1 MNILSIVSPVFW
13 GLVVLS
19 LLVFVHEAGHYLAA
33 RAFGVRVTEFFLGM
47 PFRYKLSY
55 KSASHGTEIGVTPL
69 LLGGYTRICGMEG
82 AESANLAPALAY
94 VQKKGR
100 VTVGEVAAELNIEN
114 SVAHEALEVL
124 ADWAAIEAY
133 EAYKTGETDNGET
146 DNEAL
151 IQYQTLARDAKLRT
165 EYDRGHD
172 FTLDGST
179 KAGEPHEPQMN
190 QDDFLAQERS
200 HTYLGASIPKRIVM
214 LLGGIVVNVA
224 VALVLVAGSLMVVGV
239 AVPQNTPQI
248 GAIEEKSLAALAGL
262 KPGDTITAIDGKA
275 VSTWMDMSEEIHSAL
290 SAQREMVV
298 TYTRD
303 GMNLEV
309 TINPTLKPES
319 KVIGI
324 SPTAAQY
331 RLSLSEAVVASL
343 SYAGKVAQFAGSL
356 LIPTQTMNVLN
367 QSSSVVGISVMASRA
382 AESGVANLVMIIAM
396 ISMSLGFMNLLPI
409 PPLDGGKILI
419 EIVQIIIR
427 RPLSVKVQNIL
438 TYIGLAFF
446 LFIFVVA
453 LKNDIFRLL
462 FG

>member
-100 VTVGEVAAELNIEN
+100 VTVGELAAELNIEN
-114 SVAHEALEVL
+114 SVAHEALDVL
-124 ADWAAIEAY
+124 TDWAAIEVY
-133 EAYKTGETDNGET
+133 EVHKTGEMDDET
-146 DNEAL
+146 L

-179 KAGEPHEPQMN
+179 KAGEPHEPQMD

-275 VSTWMDMSEEIHSAL
+275 VSTWTDMSEEIHSAL

-298 TYTRD
+298 AYTRD

-419 EIVQIIIR
+419 EIIQIIIR

>member
-82 AESANLAPALAY
+82 AESANLASALAY

-133 EAYKTGETDNGET
+133 EAYKTGETD
-146 DNEAL
+146 DEAL

-179 KAGEPHEPQMN
+179 KAGEPHELQMN

-224 VALVLVAGSLMVVGV
+224 VALVLVAGPLMVVGV

-275 VSTWMDMSEEIHSAL
+275 VSTWTDMSEEIRSAL
-290 SAQREMVV
+290 SVQREMVV

>member
-133 EAYKTGETDNGET
+133 EAYKTGETD
-146 DNEAL
+146 DEAL

-179 KAGEPHEPQMN
+179 KAGEPHEPQMD

-275 VSTWMDMSEEIHSAL
+275 VSTWTDMSEEIRSAL

-298 TYTRD
+298 AYTRD

-309 TINPTLKPES
+309 TINPTLKPEA

-419 EIVQIIIR
+419 EIIQIIIR

>member
-100 VTVGEVAAELNIEN
+100 VTVGELAAELNIEN
-114 SVAHEALEVL
+114 SVAHEALDVL
-124 ADWAAIEAY
+124 TDWAAIEVY
-133 EAYKTGETDNGET
+133 EVHKTGEMDDET
-146 DNEAL
+146 L

-179 KAGEPHEPQMN
+179 KAGEPHEPQMD

-214 LLGGIVVNVA
+214 LLGGIVVNVV

-275 VSTWMDMSEEIHSAL
+275 VSTWTDMSEEIHSAL

-298 TYTRD
+298 AYTRD

-419 EIVQIIIR
+419 EIIQIIIR

>member
-82 AESANLAPALAY
+82 AESANLASALAY

-133 EAYKTGETDNGET
+133 EAHKIGETD
-146 DNEAL
+146 DEAH

-179 KAGEPHEPQMN
+179 KAGEPHEPQMD

-262 KPGDTITAIDGKA
+262 KPGDTITAINGKA
-275 VSTWMDMSEEIHSAL
+275 VSTWTDMSEEIHSAL

-298 TYTRD
+298 AYTRG

-309 TINPTLKPES
+309 TINPTIKPEA

-331 RLSLSEAVVASL
+331 RLSLSEAVMASFN
-343 SYAGKVAQFAGSL
+343 YAGKVAQFAGSL

>member
-82 AESANLAPALAY
+82 AESANLASALAY

-114 SVAHEALEVL
+114 SVAREALEVL

-133 EAYKTGETDNGET
+133 EAYKTGETD
-146 DNEAL
+146 DEAL

-179 KAGEPHEPQMN
+179 KAGEPHELQMN

-275 VSTWMDMSEEIHSAL
+275 VSTWTDMSEEIRSAL

>member
-1 MNILSIVSPVFW
+1 LNILSIVSPVFW

-82 AESANLAPALAY
+82 AESANLASALAY

-133 EAYKTGETDNGET
+133 EAYKTGETD
-146 DNEAL
+146 DEAL

-179 KAGEPHEPQMN
+179 KAGEPHELQMN

-275 VSTWMDMSEEIHSAL
+275 VSTWTDMSEEIRSAL
-290 SAQREMVV
+290 SVQREMVV

>member
-133 EAYKTGETDNGET
+133 EAYKTGETDNET
-146 DNEAL
+146 L

-179 KAGEPHEPQMN
+179 KAGEPHEPQMDQN
-190 QDDFLAQERS
+190 DFLAQERS

-275 VSTWMDMSEEIHSAL
+275 VSTWTDMSEEIHSAL

-298 TYTRD
+298 AYTRD

-309 TINPTLKPES
+309 TINPTLKPEA

>member
-82 AESANLAPALAY
+82 AESANLASALAY

-133 EAYKTGETDNGET
+133 EAYKTGETD
-146 DNEAL
+146 DEAL

-214 LLGGIVVNVA
+214 LLGGIVVNVV

-275 VSTWMDMSEEIHSAL
+275 VSTWADMSEEIHSAL

-298 TYTRD
+298 AYTRD

-438 TYIGLAFF
+438 TYIGFAFF

>member
-82 AESANLAPALAY
+82 AESANLASALAY

-133 EAYKTGETDNGET
+133 EAYKTGETD
-146 DNEAL
+146 DEAL

-214 LLGGIVVNVA
+214 LLGGIVVNVV

-275 VSTWMDMSEEIHSAL
+275 VSTWADMSEEIHSAL

-298 TYTRD
+298 AYTRD

>member
-1 MNILSIVSPVFW
+1 MSVLSPIFW

-19 LLVFVHEAGHYLAA
+19 ILVFVHEAGHYLAA

-82 AESANLAPALAY
+82 ENNEYLAPVLLL
-94 VQKKGR
+94 VQKKGH
-100 VTVGEVAAELNIEN
+100 VTVGEVASELNI
-114 SVAHEALEVL
+114 APDTALEALTIL
-124 ADWAAIEAY
+124 TDWAAIESCEQHESGAK
-133 EAYKTGETDNGET
+133 AD
-146 DNEAL
+146 DEAL
-151 IQYQTLARDAKLRT
+151 ITYQTLARDALLRT

-172 FTLDGST
+172 FSLEGST
-179 KAGEPHEPQMN
+179 KAGEAHDPSMKAEA
-190 QDDFLAQERS
+190 FLVQERS

-214 LLGGIVVNVA
+214 LLGGIVVNVLL
-224 VALVLVAGSLMVVGV
+224 ALVLVAGSLMIVGI

-248 GAIEEKSLAALAGL
+248 GAVEEKSLAALAGL
-262 KPGDTITAIDGKA
+262 KQGDTITAINGKV
-275 VSTWMDMSEEIHSAL
+275 VSSWTDMSEEIHSAL
-290 SAQREMVV
+290 SNQSNLTVS
-298 TYTRD
+298 YTRE
-303 GMNLEV
+303 GIQLETV
-309 TINPTLKPES
+309 VNPKLKPEA
-319 KVIGI
+319 KIIGI
-324 SPTAAQY
+324 SPTTAQY
-331 RLSLSEAVVASL
+331 RLSLPEAL
-343 SYAGKVAQFAGSL
+343 STSFAYAGKVAQFAGSL

-382 AESGVANLVMIIAM
+382 AQSGATDLIMIIAM

-419 EIVQIIIR
+419 EIIQVIIG
-427 RPLSVKVQNIL
+427 RPLSVKTQNIL

-453 LKNDIFRLL
+453 LKNDIFRLI
-462 FG
+462 FR

>member
-82 AESANLAPALAY
+82 AESANLASALAY

-133 EAYKTGETDNGET
+133 EAYKTGETD
-146 DNEAL
+146 DEAL

-179 KAGEPHEPQMN
+179 KAGEPHELQMN

-275 VSTWMDMSEEIHSAL
+275 VSTWTDMSEEIRSAL
-290 SAQREMVV
+290 SVQREMVV

>member
-55 KSASHGTEIGVTPL
+55 RSASHGTEIGVTPL

-82 AESANLAPALAY
+82 AESANLASALAY

-133 EAYKTGETDNGET
+133 EAYKTGETD
-146 DNEAL
+146 DEAL

-165 EYDRGHD
+165 EYDRGHG

-275 VSTWMDMSEEIHSAL
+275 VSTWTDMSEEIRSAL

-298 TYTRD
+298 AYTRD

-331 RLSLSEAVVASL
+331 RLSLSEAVMASFN
-343 SYAGKVAQFAGSL
+343 YAGKVAQFAGSL

-382 AESGVANLVMIIAM
+382 AESGIANLVMIIAM

>member
-1 MNILSIVSPVFW
+1 MNILSILSPVFW

-133 EAYKTGETDNGET
+133 EAYKTGETD
-146 DNEAL
+146 DEAL

-179 KAGEPHEPQMN
+179 KAGEPHELQMN

-200 HTYLGASIPKRIVM
+200 HAYLGASIPKRIVM

-275 VSTWMDMSEEIHSAL
+275 VSTWTDMSEEIRSAL
-290 SAQREMVV
+290 SVQREMVV